1 MDHENTC
8 QDIIIQISGFF
19 KNASGAK
26 ALVAVIIVPQESY
39 VYLAGRLLTPDYAK
53 NAGLV

>member
-8 QDIIIQISGFF
+8 QDIIIQISGFL